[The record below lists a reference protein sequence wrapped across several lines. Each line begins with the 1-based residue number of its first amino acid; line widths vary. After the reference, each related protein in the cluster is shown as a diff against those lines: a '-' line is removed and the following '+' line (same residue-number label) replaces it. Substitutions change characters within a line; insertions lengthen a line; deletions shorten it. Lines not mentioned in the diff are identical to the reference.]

1 MNWRRNNIGLAVFF
15 TGLFGTLV
23 RDTLAQD
30 QSGAPWDSVLYSDHP
45 LVGRIWKSASS
56 AFIDSTAL
64 YREIADGRYVLLGE
78 KHDNPDHHR
87 LQKLIVDKLAANKV
101 LSQVA
106 FEMMDSS
113 VQARL
118 EIIQTQGIGSL
129 DELKQYLDWDEEGW
143 DWSFYGPLLFDV
155 LQARIEIDAAN
166 ISNETMMLV
175 YREPL
180 AGEIAEVLDTTI
192 VDQLNAD
199 IDESHC
205 GLLPASQFPA
215 MVRVQQVRDHQMAL
229 ALTSTTGEGI
239 SVLIAGNYHIRQDL
253 GVPNYILALDSAIG
267 RDEIIS
273 VALLEVA
280 NGEVDPA
287 VYMESIS
294 GRGAFDYIWF
304 TPAISDE
311 DYCASLQ

>member
-1 MNWRRNNIGLAVFF
+1 
-15 TGLFGTLV
+15 
-23 RDTLAQD
+23 
-30 QSGAPWDSVLYSDHP
+30 
-45 LVGRIWKSASS
+45 
-56 AFIDSTAL
+56 
-64 YREIADGRYVLLGE
+64 
-78 KHDNPDHHR
+78 
-87 LQKLIVDKLAANKV
+87 
-101 LSQVA
+101 
-106 FEMMDSS
+106 MM
-113 VQARL
+113 R
-118 EIIQTQGIGSL
+118 
-129 DELKQYLDWDEEGW
+129 
-143 DWSFYGPLLFDV
+143 
-155 LQARIEIDAAN
+155 
-166 ISNETMMLV
+166 V

-180 AGEIAEVLDTTI
+180 ADEIAEVLDTAI

-229 ALTSTTGEGI
+229 ALTSSPSSTTDEGI

-253 GVPNYILALDSAIG
+253 GVPNYILALDSTAG
-267 RDEIIS
+267 RDEVIS